1 MYSVFRFSLVFL
13 IIFLLS
19 SCGLTYIS
27 NSNNIK
33 NSLITNHNYS
43 FNDCLNSKI
52 NYLLCNQ
59 NAGLFYFLKNQNT
72 QSINYFNNALVYYKE
87 LEEKNKFSLSKIL
100 SFSVLSDNFI
110 NYEGSNYEQ
119 ALIRYYNG
127 LNYMLIKNLDSAYIE
142 FRAAEETQKFAE
154 EINLKKIINSETEI
168 NKFLSDNKLRS
179 EDINKILKDS
189 ANLRA
194 NTRNKFING
203 NILYVAGI
211 VKETSKSYNDALV
224 NYKQAYSVEPNNLYL
239 LQDLYRLSLI
249 YDPSY
254 AKLLKIKNPIL
265 KKYSP
270 NNYSAKNTV
279 YLIYEKGFV
288 QEKENIKIP
297 LILPN
302 GLLLTLNLPAY
313 SAEIT
318 NKSSNNVSLIVP
330 NTGYA
335 PAYEVTNINN
345 LAKNQLLEN
354 YPIIIARQL
363 GKLATQITTLSALQ
377 NKNNDST
384 LGVVFGSL
392 YLFDSSDI
400 RSWST
405 LPNYIKIAKIST
417 VNNVNYIIASLNNK
431 EYNVPL
437 KLSGSQLAIVY
448 IFDSGEQVYTKLL
461 YSGNK

>member
-1 MYSVFRFSLVFL
+1 MYNVFKFSLVFL
-13 IIFLLS
+13 IIFMLG

-33 NSLITNHNYS
+33 NSLISNRNYS

-59 NAGLFYFLKNQNT
+59 SAGLFYFLKNQNT
-72 QSINYFNNALVYYKE
+72 QSINYFNNALAYYKE
-87 LEEKNKFSLSKIL
+87 LEEKNKLSLSKVL

-127 LNYMLIKNLDSAYIE
+127 LNYMLLNNLDSAYIE
-142 FRAAEETQKFAE
+142 FRAAEDTQKFAE
-154 EINLKKIINSETEI
+154 EKNLKKIITSETEI

-203 NILYVAGI
+203 NILYIAGI

-224 NYKQAYSVEPNNLYL
+224 NYKQAYTVEPNNLYL
-239 LQDLYRLSLI
+239 LQDVYRLSLI
-249 YDPSY
+249 YDSSY
-254 AKLLKIKNPIL
+254 AKSLKSKNPIL
-265 KKYSP
+265 QKYST
-270 NNYSAKNTV
+270 NNYNTKNTV

-297 LILPN
+297 LLLPN

-313 SAEIT
+313 SANIT
-318 NKSSNNVSLIVP
+318 NKSSNVSLIVP

-363 GKLATQITTLSALQ
+363 GKLATQITTQSALQ
-377 NKNNDST
+377 NKKNDST
-384 LGVVFGSL
+384 LGLAFGSL

-417 VNNVNYIIASLNNK
+417 VNNINYIIASVNNK
-431 EYNVPL
+431 EYSVPL
-437 KLSGSQLAIVY
+437 KLSGAQLAIVY